1 MIQQYIPELAHHNR
15 DNGGDSSPNR
25 GQPIPLLQDLHSL
38 RHVIPILYNIPH
50 C

>member
-1 MIQQYIPELAHHNR
+1 MIQQHIPELAHHNR

-25 GQPIPLLQDLHSL
+25 DSLSPLLQDMHSL
-38 RHVIPILYNIPH
+38 RHVIPILYNIPR